1 VPPREFPIGRDED
14 GSRLETFL
22 RRRLGLARGVAQKAL
37 RKGWVRV
44 DGKRSKPETRLAP
57 GQVVRITNNG
67 LPLPGVDGEGVASDA
82 ASQAPARPV
91 PPDEVA
97 RARASVRHA
106 DPAFLVANKPC
117 GVAVHAGSGHAW
129 GAIDALAHALGEPP
143 PVPIGRIDRDT
154 SGLLVL
160 ARTRGAAR
168 RMFDGLKT
176 GTLARTYTALVL
188 GRLTPDAGTIDLP
201 LERVK
206 RGPAGRERMEPADDG
221 LPARSL
227 WRVLDRRREATLV
240 LLELD
245 TGRTHQLRAH
255 LAATGH
261 PILGDPRYGDDAA
274 RALARR
280 LELQRLFLHAGRLV
294 LRHPD
299 DDRPLAFDEPLPPEL
314 EAVLAKL
321 GG

>member
-1 VPPREFPIGRDED
+1 MPPREFPIGRDED

-22 RRRLGLARGVAQKAL
+22 RRRLGLPRGEAQKAL

-44 DGKRSKPETRLAP
+44 DGRRSKPDTRLAP

-67 LPLPGVDGEGVASDA
+67 LPLPGVDGDVVSDA
-82 ASQAPARPV
+82 ASQAPARAV
-91 PPDEVA
+91 PPADVEA
-97 RARASVRHA
+97 ARASIRHA
-106 DPAFLVANKPC
+106 DPAFLVANKPA
-117 GVAVHAGSGHAW
+117 GVAIHAGSGHAW
-129 GAIDALAHALGEPP
+129 GAIDALGRALGEAP

-154 SGLLVL
+154 SGLLAL

-168 RMFDGLKT
+168 RMFDGLKG

-188 GRLTPDAGTIDLP
+188 GRLTPDQGTIDLP
-201 LERVK
+201 LEK
-206 RGPAGRERMEPADDG
+206 RGSEGRERMEPDGAG

-227 WRVLDRRREATLV
+227 WRVLARRREATLV
-240 LLELD
+240 ALELD

-255 LAATGH
+255 LAARGH

-280 LELQRLFLHAGRLV
+280 LELERLFLHAGRLV
-294 LRHPD
+294 LLHPD
-299 DDRPLAFDEPLPPEL
+299 DDRPLTFDEPLPPEL
-314 EAVLAKL
+314 EQVLAKL
-321 GG
+321 RE

>member
-1 VPPREFPIGRDED
+1 MPPREFPIGRDED

-67 LPLPGVDGEGVASDA
+67 LPLPGVDGDGVASDA

-91 PPDEVA
+91 PPDEVE
-97 RARASVRHA
+97 RARASVRHQ
-106 DPAFLVANKPC
+106 DPALLVASKPC

-129 GAIDALAHALGEPP
+129 GAIDALAHALDEAP

-154 SGLLVL
+154 SGLLAL

-168 RMFDGLKT
+168 RLFDGLKT

-188 GRLTPDAGTIDLP
+188 GRLTPDQGTIDLP
-201 LERVK
+201 LER
-206 RGPAGRERMEPADDG
+206 RGPEGHERMQPAADG
-221 LPARSL
+221 LPARST
-227 WRVLDRRREATLV
+227 WRVLARRREATLV
-240 LLELD
+240 ALELD

-255 LAATGH
+255 LAARGH

-280 LELQRLFLHAGRLV
+280 LDLERLFLHAGRLV
-294 LRHPD
+294 LLHPD
-299 DDRPLAFDEPLPPEL
+299 DDRAMTFEEPLPPEL

-321 GG
+321 RE